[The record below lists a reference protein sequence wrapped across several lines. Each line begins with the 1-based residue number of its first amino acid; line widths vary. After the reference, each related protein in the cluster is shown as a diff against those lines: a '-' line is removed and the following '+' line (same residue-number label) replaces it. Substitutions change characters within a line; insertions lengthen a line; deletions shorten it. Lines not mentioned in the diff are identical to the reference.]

1 MNVLV
6 FIAGVSVGWIADRL
20 YSSYN
25 AKKPHG
31 DKENEPLKVESE
43 EKDIAEKKVQNE
55 KKLKKVK
62 KKKTKSEK
70 NKTEK
75 KESLTEKKSLTK
87 KESLEEIHDDLS
99 QLKGVGPKLAQA
111 LDAIGI
117 YNYEQLSEPSI
128 DTLLERLR
136 GTGSKFSRS
145 AISDVMKRAKQAAEQ
160 R

>member
-6 FIAGVSVGWIADRL
+6 FIAGVSVGWVADRL

-75 KESLTEKKSLTK
+75 KESLTE